1 MWRLRFSTV
10 KLKKSSSNPRCLTP
24 CIAWNKWVV
33 RLDDGS
39 LARIGSLGVMWLWRQ
54 WWVCLIHPER
64 WTKHLT
70 KLDKVAHDNHV
81 SLLRDPRT
89 RDFVRKLPGDDR
101 LIKEFQV
108 SEAMAKM
115 YAEADAKAV
124 GVAAYSSDPDAP
136 VANFSSKKVFDC
148 LDREILPY
156 HFVRVD
162 GKVIVQVTEDGT
174 GDLVFSPYDK
184 EDLVRNYWMNSL
196 EIVVPVNRDRS
207 CVCNAATPCPFGKT
221 GSENRCYVLDV
232 AHAGY
237 SIVNES
243 EIKK

>member
-1 MWRLRFSTV
+1 MWRLKFSTV

-64 WTKHLT
+64 WAKHSA
-70 KLDKVAHDNHV
+70 KLDEAVYTNHV
-81 SLLRDPRT
+81 NLLRDPST
-89 RDFVRKLPGDDR
+89 RFLVRKRPGDDE
-101 LIKEFQV
+101 LIKQF
-108 SEAMAKM
+108 EA
-115 YAEADAKAV
+115 AEKALIV
-124 GVAAYSSDPDAP
+124 NKLDTLGVAAYSNDPDAP

-221 GSENRCYVLDV
+221 GSENRCYELDV